1 MHDMPQSVREDMS
14 MEAWSSMASN
24 VPFLTHVDNSFLR
37 RLSLTTS
44 TYMFAPGDI
53 VLYAGDMGREM
64 YSIRK
69 GYVEVTYASIAWK
82 EVLSGCMSM
91 ARSWFSDPLTG
102 VRFIRPVLVVL
113 KIKSVLSG
121 MADWGMVRW

>member
-24 VPFLTHVDNSFLR
+24 VPFLTHVDSSFLR

-69 GYVEVTYASIAWK
+69 GYVEVTHASIAWK
-82 EVLSGCMSM
+82 ELLSGCMSM
-91 ARSWFSDPLTG
+91 AR
-102 VRFIRPVLVVL
+102 R
-113 KIKSVLSG
+113 
-121 MADWGMVRW
+121 

>member
-1 MHDMPQSVREDMS
+1 MPIFTCRGEAIPGGQHLMHDMPQSVREDMS

-24 VPFLTHVDNSFLR
+24 VPFLTHVDSSFLR
-37 RLSLTTS
+37 RLSLSTS

-69 GYVEVTYASIAWK
+69 GYVEVTHANITLEKRVQYTW
-82 EVLSGCMSM
+82 
-91 ARSWFSDPLTG
+91 
-102 VRFIRPVLVVL
+102 
-113 KIKSVLSG
+113 
-121 MADWGMVRW
+121 

>member
-1 MHDMPQSVREDMS
+1 
-14 MEAWSSMASN
+14 
-24 VPFLTHVDNSFLR
+24 
-37 RLSLTTS
+37 
-44 TYMFAPGDI
+44 MFAPGDI

-69 GYVEVTYASIAWK
+69 GYVEVTHASIAWK
-82 EVLSGCMSM
+82 EVFSGCMSM
-91 ARSWFSDPLTG
+91 AHRWFSDPLTG

-121 MADWGMVRW
+121 MADWGMVR